1 MTLNEVKKT
10 FFRYDGSLFAMA
22 GEEKEAYESYK
33 LLNISEEMAEAWR
46 QELFFDLWEQLKE
59 SGSGELF
66 NRMYNLSENRHSR
79 EDLLI
84 LKEALHKVN
93 YTDSKVNAYI
103 CEAILGR
110 KDLSERSGMIFW
122 AYDLG
127 EFEMAKELLRFSQDL
142 ATVQTSDKNV
152 KSRLDRI
159 ITKSYLISSEVN
171 DSTFPA

>member
-1 MTLNEVKKT
+1 MTVKEVKKV
-10 FFRYDGSLFAMA
+10 FFRYAGSLFAMA
-22 GEEKEAYESYK
+22 REHKEAYDCYK
-33 LLNISEEMAEAWR
+33 LLNISEETAEAWR

-66 NRMYNLSENRHSR
+66 NRMYNLSENRHNR
-79 EDLLI
+79 ENLLI
-84 LKEALHKVN
+84 LKDALYKIN
-93 YTDSKVNAYI
+93 YTNPKVNAYI
-103 CEAILGR
+103 CETILGR

-127 EFEMAKELLRFSQDL
+127 EFEMAKELLQFSLEL

-159 ITKSYLISSEVN
+159 IKKSYLISSKIN
-171 DSTFPA
+171 YSTFPA